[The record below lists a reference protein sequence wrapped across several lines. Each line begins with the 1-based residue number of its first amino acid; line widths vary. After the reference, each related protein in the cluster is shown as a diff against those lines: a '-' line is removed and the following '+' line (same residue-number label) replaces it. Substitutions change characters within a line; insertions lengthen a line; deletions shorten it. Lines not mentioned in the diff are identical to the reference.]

1 MQTTTHLGEPSGA
14 RASTPTR
21 TGQPRVPTGT
31 RTNHRTKPKLSD
43 RGRAT
48 QRLADG
54 LALTS
59 LGLGLAELLAPGGV
73 ARLVGVRDGR
83 AVRRTMVLTGLRELV
98 CGVGL
103 LAARRRGP
111 WLWLRVGG
119 DLVDLAVLRAWR
131 ASWRN
136 DGLRLTGSMAAVAG
150 IAVLDA
156 VAARGVTRMGREPIA
171 TTAVTTIARVPEEVY
186 RFWRDLRNLPR
197 FMAHLASVEPI
208 DDLRSHWKVIG
219 PGGVAVEWDAEIV
232 EDRFGEA
239 IAWRSLPG
247 ADVDSSG
254 VVRFVP
260 APGGRGT
267 EIHVKLRYA
276 APGGR
281 MGRAIAKLLGREPG
295 QQARSDLRRLKQV
308 LETGGVVHS
317 DASIHAGAHPARPPS
332 PAELAAIERR
342 GEQPRPLTQPQP
354 QKQEVAR

>member
-1 MQTTTHLGEPSGA
+1 
-14 RASTPTR
+14 
-21 TGQPRVPTGT
+21 
-31 RTNHRTKPKLSD
+31 
-43 RGRAT
+43 
-48 QRLADG
+48 
-54 LALTS
+54 
-59 LGLGLAELLAPGGV
+59 
-73 ARLVGVRDGR
+73 
-83 AVRRTMVLTGLRELV
+83 MVLMGLRELA

-103 LAARRRGP
+103 LASRRRGP

-119 DLVDLAVLRAWR
+119 DVVDLAVLRAWR

-156 VAARGVTRMGREPIA
+156 VAARGVTRLGREPIA

-208 DDLRSHWKVIG
+208 DDVRSHWKAIG
-219 PGGVAVEWDAEIV
+219 PGGISVEWDAEIT
-232 EDRFGEA
+232 EDRLGEA

-247 ADVDSSG
+247 ADVDNSG

-267 EIHVKLRYA
+267 EIHVKMRYA

-281 MGRAIAKLLGREPG
+281 IGRAIAKLLGREPG

-317 DASIHAGAHPARPPS
+317 DASIHAGPHPARPPS
-332 PAELAAIERR
+332 PDELAAIERSDER
-342 GEQPRPLTQPQP
+342 PRPLTREAAQ
-354 QKQEVAR
+354 